1 MTENQKNLGGKP
13 ALAPQTQN
21 TVPWFWPLEFFN
33 AVAKEEFHEFHRSL
47 ATVMEAEKLEHGLEP
62 RFATRNTIA
71 LDLHTMRFRDF
82 TTQAAPDEIPTII
95 DAPYAGH
102 TSVIAD
108 YTEGQSLVQTLLE
121 NGLTRVYVTDWKS
134 ATEDMKN
141 YDIDNYL
148 AEINVA
154 VDEVGGCVN
163 LVGLCQGGWM
173 SAMYA
178 ARYPA
183 KVRSLVLAGSP
194 MDTDAGSGPIRT
206 MAHATAMSEFEEL
219 VRLGGG
225 FMRGKFMLA
234 AWKNMHPGAQ
244 YFGKYVDLFEHI
256 DDPAYVRKQE
266 AFEAWYE
273 NPLDLPGRW
282 YLQAVK
288 DLFKENRLSKGTFV
302 GLGRTLSLKD
312 ITCPVTL
319 LAGESDDITTKEQVF
334 NAENYLGTPK
344 AQIVKTLVP
353 GGHIGLFMG
362 SHTLKEHWPQIAR
375 WIAAVGGDARR

>member
-1 MTENQKNLGGKP
+1 MSKHDTPVSHPAAIAPKTE
-13 ALAPQTQN
+13 N
-21 TVPWFWPLEFFN
+21 TVPWFWPLEFAN
-33 AVAKEEFHEFHRSL
+33 AVASEEFSAFTRGL
-47 ATVMEAEKLEHGLEP
+47 KTVVEAARLEHGLEP
-62 RFATRNTIA
+62 RFASPNEIK

-82 TTQAAPDEIPTII
+82 TQNAVRDEVPTII

-108 YTEGQSLVQTLLE
+108 LAPGQSLVQTLLE
-121 NGLTRVYVTDWKS
+121 NGLSRVYVTDWKT
-134 ATEDMKN
+134 ATQDMKH

-154 VDEVGGCVN
+154 VDDVGGRVN

-173 SAMYA
+173 STMYA
-178 ARYPA
+178 ARYPE
-183 KVRSLVLAGSP
+183 KVSSLVLAGAP
-194 MDTDAGSGPIRT
+194 IDTDAGAGPIRA
-206 MAHATAMSEFEEL
+206 MAHNVDMTQFKEF
-219 VRLGGG
+219 VAAGGG

-234 AWKNMHPGAQ
+234 AWKNMHPGKQ
-244 YFGKYVDLFEHI
+244 YFGKYVDLYEHI
-256 DDPAYVRKQE
+256 DDPMYVSKQE

-282 YLQAVK
+282 YLQAVEE
-288 DLFKENRLSKGTFV
+288 LFKENRLVKGTFV
-302 GLGRTLSLKD
+302 GLGRPLSLKD

-319 LAGESDDITTKEQVF
+319 LAGEADDITTKEQVF

-344 AQIVKTLVP
+344 ADIVKTLVP

-362 SHTLKEHWPQIAR
+362 SHTLKDHWPTIAR
-375 WIAAVGGDARR
+375 WIATASKA